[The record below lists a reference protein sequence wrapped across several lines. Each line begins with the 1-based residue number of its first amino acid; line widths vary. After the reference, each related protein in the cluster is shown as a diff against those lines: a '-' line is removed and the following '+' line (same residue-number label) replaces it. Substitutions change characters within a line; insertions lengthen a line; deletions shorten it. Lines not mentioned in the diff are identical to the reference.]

1 MSYDVILK
9 RLENMR
15 LVASGDNPRLRTA
28 LIRVGSV
35 LEAEMKMNIHRQK
48 MTNTGRLL
56 NSIRY
61 EVKAMGDKTQLT
73 VGSFGVEYA
82 AINEFGGKMTTRQVH
97 AMFASF
103 RGRAKRA
110 GKGVVKIYGDG
121 SGYHRARP
129 YMRPA
134 VNKHRTFMLDI
145 IRDAYNV

>member
-15 LVASGDNPRLRTA
+15 LVAAGDNPKLRTA
-28 LIRVGSV
+28 LIRVGAV
-35 LEAEMKMNIHRQK
+35 LEAEMKLNIVRHK
-48 MTNTGRLL
+48 MVNTGRLL

-61 EVKAMGDKTQLT
+61 EVKSSGSKTTLT
-73 VGSFGVEYA
+73 VGSFGVDYA
-82 AINEFGGKMTTRQVH
+82 AINEYGGKLTSRQIN

-110 GKGVVKIYGDG
+110 GKGVIRIYGDG

-134 VNKHRTFMLDI
+134 INKHRTFMLDVV
-145 IRDAYNV
+145 RESYRV

>member
-1 MSYDVILK
+1 MSYDAILK

-15 LVASGDNPRLRTA
+15 LVASGDSPKLRTA

-35 LEAEMKMNIHRQK
+35 LEAEMKLNIVRHK
-48 MTNTGRLL
+48 MVNTGRLL

-82 AINEFGGKMTTRQVH
+82 AINEYGGKLTSRQIR

-110 GKGVVKIYGDG
+110 GKGIVRVYGDG

-134 VNKHRTFMLDI
+134 IAKHRNFMLDVL
-145 IRDAYNV
+145 REAYNV